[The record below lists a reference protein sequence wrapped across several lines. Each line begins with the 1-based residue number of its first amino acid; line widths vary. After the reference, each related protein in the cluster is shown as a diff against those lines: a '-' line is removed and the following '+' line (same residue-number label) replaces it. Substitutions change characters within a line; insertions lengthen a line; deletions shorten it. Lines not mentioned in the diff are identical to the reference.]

1 MKKLILIGFAIGVF
15 SGPFGCVRNPATGK
29 RQIVLVS
36 EAEEISLGQKSDPQ
50 VRQEY
55 GVAAGSRL
63 QDYVEGLGHKLVRVS
78 HRPNLEWHFTV
89 VDSPVVNAFAL
100 PGGYVYVTRGIL
112 AYLGNEA
119 ELAGVMGHEIGHVTA
134 RHSVGQ
140 ITREEFAQLGLGV
153 GGVISPALGELGNA
167 AQSGLGLMFLRFG
180 RDDEREADRLG
191 VEYATRAAY
200 DSRQVSS
207 FFDVLGRLSAAED
220 RQTIPGW
227 LSTHPNP
234 PDRVEATRKEAEEWI
249 QMLGLPEERMI
260 VNRDPF
266 LRQID
271 GMAFG
276 SNPREGFSEGRRFYH
291 PEFEFQI
298 DFPADWHVDNA
309 REAVIAT
316 GPQRRDRIQL
326 TVALAPRGTTA
337 RDYVRMLA
345 LRGLVPLHTRE
356 MQIHGYTAV
365 LADYSGASAGFIEF
379 REKIY
384 QIVGVGRFKD
394 GFEQTVQS
402 FHEITDERILN
413 VKPDRLKI
421 YTAKEGETL
430 RSLAEQSRNP
440 RVTADD
446 LGVLNRMAIDQ
457 PITPGRLVKLVE
469 PGY

>member
-15 SGPFGCVRNPATGK
+15 TGPFGCVRNPATGK

-36 EAEEISLGQKSDPQ
+36 EAEEISMGQKSDPW
-50 VRQEY
+50 VREEY
-55 GVAAGSRL
+55 GVAAGQRL

-134 RHSVGQ
+134 RHSVRQ
-140 ITREEFAQLGLGV
+140 ITTEEFAQIGLGAGSV
-153 GGVISPALGELGNA
+153 MSPALSQLGSL
-167 AQSGLGLMFLRFG
+167 AQSGLGMMFLRFG
-180 RDDEREADRLG
+180 RDDEREADRLS
-191 VEYATRAAY
+191 VEYAARAAY
-200 DSRQVSS
+200 DPRQVSS
-207 FFDVLGRLSAAED
+207 FFDVLGRFSAAED

-249 QMLGLPEERMI
+249 QMLGLPEERMN

-266 LRQID
+266 LREID
-271 GMAFG
+271 GMTFG
-276 SNPREGFSEGRRFYH
+276 SNPREGFSVGRRFYH
-291 PEFEFQI
+291 PELEFQI
-298 DFPADWHVDNA
+298 EFPADWRIDNA

-316 GPQRRDRIQL
+316 EPQRRGSIQL
-326 TVALAPRGTTA
+326 TVAAAPRGMTA
-337 RDYVRMLA
+337 RDYIRALA
-345 LRGLVPLHTRE
+345 LRGLLPVRTRE
-356 MQIHGYTAV
+356 VQIHGYSAILTN
-365 LADYSGASAGFIEF
+365 YSGASAAFIEF

-384 QIVGVGRFKD
+384 QIVGVGRLKD

-402 FHEITDERILN
+402 FDRITDERILN

-421 YTAKEGETL
+421 YEAKEGDTL
-430 RSLAEQSRNP
+430 RSLADQGRNP

-446 LGVLNRMAIDQ
+446 LAVLNRMAIDQ

-469 PGY
+469 VGY

>member
-50 VRQEY
+50 VRREY
-55 GVAAGSRL
+55 GVAAGARL

-140 ITREEFAQLGLGV
+140 ITREEFAQVGLGV

-191 VEYATRAAY
+191 VEYAARAAY
-200 DSRQVSS
+200 DARQVSS

-234 PDRVEATRKEAEEWI
+234 PDRVDATRKEAEEWI
-249 QMLGLPEERMI
+249 QMLGLPEERMV
-260 VNRDPF
+260 VNREPF
-266 LRQID
+266 LHEID

-276 SNPREGFSEGRRFYH
+276 NNPREGFSEGRRFYH
-291 PEFEFQI
+291 PELEFHI
-298 DFPADWHVDNA
+298 DFPADWHVENA

-316 GPQRRDRIQL
+316 EPQGRGRIQL
-326 TVALAPRGTTA
+326 SVALAPRGTTA
-337 RDYVRMLA
+337 RDYVRMLS
-345 LRGLVPLHTRE
+345 LRGLVPLHIRQV
-356 MQIHGYTAV
+356 QIHGYTAT
-365 LADYSGASAGFIEF
+365 LADYSSASAGFIEF

-394 GFEQTVQS
+394 AFEQTVQS
-402 FHEITDERILN
+402 FDEITDERILN

-430 RSLAEQSRNP
+430 RSMAEQSRNP

-457 PITPGRLVKLVE
+457 PITPGRLVKLVD